1 MQAIIAASIPSD
13 QFSKKD
19 EGNDKAGIRKR
30 CGRSSGWHIGASGG
44 GRGRE
49 SCCTD
54 QRPPLGYGNRTS
66 RQNSKQ
72 GRFSDGGGAAFAG
85 SGRCTRSEE
94 HTSELQSLMRISYA
108 VFCLTKKKKKRLEKN
123 EE

>member
-1 MQAIIAASIPSD
+1 MVLNSSGYRAISASMQAIIAASIPSD

-66 RQNSKQ
+66 RQNSPQ
-72 GRFSDGGGAAFAG
+72 GRFSYGEIGRAACREGGGQYV
-85 SGRCTRSEE
+85 E
-94 HTSELQSLMRISYA
+94 I
-108 VFCLTKKKKKRLEKN
+108 
-123 EE
+123 

>member
-66 RQNSKQ
+66 RQNSTQ
-72 GRFSDGGGAAFAG
+72 GRFSDGGGAAF
-85 SGRCTRSEE
+85 RSEE

-108 VFCLTKKKKKRLEKN
+108 VFCLKQKKNNKTHR
-123 EE
+123 

>member
-66 RQNSKQ
+66 RQNSTQ
-72 GRFSDGGGAAFAG
+72 GRFSDGGGAAIGGA
-85 SGRCTRSEE
+85 GRCNRRE
-94 HTSELQSLMRISYA
+94 R
-108 VFCLTKKKKKRLEKN
+108 KRVVEGKGVSKRVK
-123 EE
+123 